1 MKNNEELQVD
11 VQNAIQWEP
20 LLHAAEI
27 GVSARDGIVTL
38 TGIVDSYAK
47 KMEAENATRNTLGVK
62 AIVENIA
69 VKFPNVRSKSDT
81 EIAISILLAINSNS
95 LIPKDVVKVKVE
107 DGWVTLSGQLPWNL
121 HKELVKNTIMYLI
134 GIKGITNNI
143 LIQSS
148 LKDKI
153 EQSAV
158 EEALIRSS
166 IDAVDVYVRVSGNS
180 LTLTGTVN
188 SFYEKQEA
196 ARIAWKTPGI
206 LAVINELAVDY
217 EYAYN

>member
-121 HKELVKNTIMYLI
+121 HKELVKNTIMYLS
-134 GIKGITNNI
+134 GIKGITNNV

-153 EQSAV
+153 EQTAV